1 MLSFFRVAGG
11 RVIGSVMAPL
21 QVPAKLLAASAPLKA
36 ARVER
41 YAHGADAALFPLWL
55 LAALPS
61 GTGGGKYALHHNKP
75 MHPTADTL
83 LVKFSYGAGRR
94 VIGGV
99 SWLQVKY
106 DYNAES

>member
-75 MHPTADTL
+75 MHPTR
-83 LVKFSYGAGRR
+83 FSVAVSINLAGGR

-99 SWLQVKY
+99 RLSLLII
-106 DYNAES
+106 